1 MPIMPYSK
9 LSLKR
14 YLEILVMVTLS
25 LTILVYVNR
34 VARQLFVKGHG
45 KRMGVVTKVTKRGWV
60 KQSWE
65 GELFVPSE
73 EITYDSGAL
82 IPEIWHFSVSDEKVV
97 GELERLIGKNVMVKY
112 NRSFEPTQRET
123 LFDVIDVTTNNV
135 PQVFI
140 QIQDDMLKYPRFIPN
155 GQTNSGR

>member
-1 MPIMPYSK
+1 MPYSK

-14 YLEILVMVTLS
+14 YLEILVMVILS
-25 LTILVYVNR
+25 LTIMIYVNR

-45 KRMGVVTKVTKRGWV
+45 KRMGVVTKVTKRGWFT
-60 KQSWE
+60 QSWE

-82 IPEIWHFSVSDEKVV
+82 IPEVWNFSVSDENVV
-97 GELERLIGKNVMVKY
+97 EELERLIGKNVMVKY
-112 NRSFEPTQRET
+112 NRKFEPLKRET
-123 LFDVIDVTTNNV
+123 LFDVISVTTNNV

-155 GQTNSGR
+155 SQTTNSR